1 MSSYSAFC
9 CALVCD
15 LIVEKKRSMTA
26 DEGWIRHKMRATP
39 NQAGQLS
46 ALLAPPLPEKVGVQ
60 IVGIGLH
67 VDAEQA
73 RLRFVLSKLRRKKR

>member
-1 MSSYSAFC
+1 VSSYSAFC

-26 DEGWIRHKMRATP
+26 DEGWIRHKMRATEP
-39 NQAGQLS
+39 SRQLS